1 MSQNIGP
8 LAGGSTAPETY
19 VDGDDE
25 VDAAVFE
32 WNDITGTSDHPTG
45 SQSTQPTRQNKVKKP
60 DTKSVKGTDDPLYSD
75 DKEDPDSRN
84 SGTKLCPTLPKVTRP
99 CFAKDDVDRTK
110 KMVRCLYSAHCKQ
123 VWKTWPRDK
132 TRVLRHASKCGFLA
146 HHEDK
151 GLAQEVLRELAVVDP
166 KFAAQLKLNFPPP
179 GGSKR
184 SRSVDKEE
192 SHTVSA
198 VTPLKRSR
206 TEPTIGSKHGGGVQ
220 AADKRLKPTNPTMIY
235 KAEGQKQLENHVNHT
250 LVKLFVCCGIPPNVL
265 SSTEFKEF
273 CGAMNARY
281 AVPSRSRLEESL
293 IPLFAVQVRL
303 SVMERLQRSRNLTIS
318 FDGGKLSKKKFFSV
332 HVTEESRES
341 VCLELDDSSRLSMTG
356 DYIVELLRKVGG
368 YMILIVVN

>member
-19 VDGDDE
+19 VEGDDE

-75 DKEDPDSRN
+75 DKEDLDSRN
-84 SGTKLCPTLPKVTRP
+84 GGTKLCPTLPKVTRP

-184 SRSVDKEE
+184 SRSVDKAHDWIEAWWWSPGGRQE
-192 SHTVSA
+192 VEANQSDNDLQSGRAETIGKSRKSHTSEA
-198 VTPLKRSR
+198 
-206 TEPTIGSKHGGGVQ
+206 
-220 AADKRLKPTNPTMIY
+220 
-235 KAEGQKQLENHVNHT
+235 
-250 LVKLFVCCGIPPNVL
+250 
-265 SSTEFKEF
+265 
-273 CGAMNARY
+273 
-281 AVPSRSRLEESL
+281 
-293 IPLFAVQVRL
+293 
-303 SVMERLQRSRNLTIS
+303 
-318 FDGGKLSKKKFFSV
+318 
-332 HVTEESRES
+332 
-341 VCLELDDSSRLSMTG
+341 VCLLWNPPQCSQLHRVQGVLWCHERT
-356 DYIVELLRKVGG
+356 LRRSKSFPS
-368 YMILIVVN
+368 